1 MVENPRTIKTY
12 VLRAGRMTD
21 AQKKA
26 YWELKQQW
34 AFEFKPGE
42 KLCPCDLFGN
52 NNPVICEIGFGMGA
66 ATAIIA
72 GENPGKNYL
81 ALEVHT
87 PGVAKLLQLI
97 KENGLE
103 NIRIIQYDALEV
115 INSLPDKSLDG
126 FHIFFPDPWPKKK
139 HHKRRM
145 ITRPV
150 TDLFCRKLRPG
161 GYLYFVTDWEEYGYW
176 AMEELSNTPGL
187 TNPYAGLTAGG
198 GFAPCQDWRPR
209 TKFEKKGIDAG
220 RKIIEII
227 FNKEDENG

>member
-1 MVENPRTIKTY
+1 M
-12 VLRAGRMTD
+12 
-21 AQKKA
+21 
-26 YWELKQQW
+26 
-34 AFEFKPGE
+34 
-42 KLCPCDLFGN
+42 
-52 NNPVICEIGFGMGA
+52 
-66 ATAIIA
+66 
-72 GENPGKNYL
+72 